1 MVKEVT
7 RKWSWHLWK
16 KKTSYK
22 FIATKKSNI
31 QGLSLWCNDCPFERK
46 TKGLERY
53 DNNIQYCIYIYIYI
67 YINIYGSINKHKNEY
82 SKGVGTDKGK
92 NKISK
97 KHIVWTEITD

>member
-1 MVKEVT
+1 MIT
-7 RKWSWHLWK
+7 I
-16 KKTSYK
+16 Y
-22 FIATKKSNI
+22 NI
-31 QGLSLWCNDCPFERK
+31 V
-46 TKGLERY
+46 
-53 DNNIQYCIYIYIYI
+53 YIYI

>member
-22 FIATKKSNI
+22 FITTKKSNI
-31 QGLSLWCNDCPFERK
+31 QGLSLWCNDCPFESK

-53 DNNIQYCIYIYIYI
+53 DNNIQYCIYIYI